1 MFNKD
6 RIRIAKDLRG
16 YSNADFAEKLNCS
29 LSKVKQ
35 LLDVS
40 KDISETDQIHIAH
53 ILELPF
59 SFFLEDFNH
68 PHQTE
73 QIFYRSV
80 ARIKAQHRKTNEA
93 YTLLAKNI
101 NQYFMAKLKLP
112 EFKKPDFGITE
123 PRDQYNYIENLAI
136 SLRST
141 WGLGIQPINNMVS
154 LCELKGIRVFRLP
167 LQVKEIDALS
177 FFDDES
183 GSPFIFLNTTK
194 SAERVRFDCAH
205 ELGHTV
211 MHTHN
216 KYIKDE
222 VDNRF
227 LEIEADKFASEFL
240 MPTEGFLSTAPSYLT
255 IENMIEYKKVW
266 RTSLKAINYKSHK
279 LNRISDWVYRSNSMK
294 INSLGYHLNEP
305 NETHRD
311 ESVMLP
317 KLMMTLASDPKFSKQ
332 QMLDEIGISEK
343 DFNELTFD
351 ALSKFEESK
360 PKPKLYL
367 VQ

>member
-35 LLDVS
+35 LLDTS
-40 KDISETDQIHIAH
+40 KDVSETDQIHIARV
-53 ILELPF
+53 LELPM
-59 SFFLEDFNH
+59 SFFTQDINE

-123 PRDQYNYIENLAI
+123 SRDQYNYVENLAI
-136 SLRST
+136 SLRSM
-141 WGLGIQPINNMVS
+141 WGLGIQPINNMMS

-167 LQVKEIDALS
+167 LEVKEIDALS

-216 KYIKDE
+216 KYVRND

-227 LEIEADKFASEFL
+227 LETEADRFASEFL
-240 MPTEGFLSTAPSYLT
+240 MPTEGFLSTVPTYLT
-255 IENMIEYKKVW
+255 IENMIEYKKLW

-279 LNRISDWVYRSNSMK
+279 LQRITDWVYRSNSMK
-294 INSLGYHLNEP
+294 INSLGYHLSEP

-317 KLMMTLASDPKFSKQ
+317 KLISTLASDPKFSKQ
-332 QMLDEIGISEK
+332 KMLDDIGISEK

-351 ALSKFEESK
+351 ALAKFEASK
-360 PKPKLYL
+360 PKPKLY
-367 VQ
+367 VVG

>member
-1 MFNKD
+1 MFNRD
-6 RIRIAKDLRG
+6 RLRIAKDLRG
-16 YSNADFAEKLNCS
+16 YSNSDFAEKLNCS
-29 LSKVKQ
+29 LSKVKL
-35 LLDVS
+35 LLDAN
-40 KDISETDQIHIAH
+40 KEISEADQVHVAKV
-53 ILELPF
+53 LELPL
-59 SFFLEDFNH
+59 SFFKEDNTE

-80 ARIKAQHRKTNEA
+80 ARIKAQHRKQNEA

-123 PRDQYNYIENLAI
+123 SRDQYNYVENLAL
-136 SLRST
+136 SLRT
-141 WGLGIQPINNMVS
+141 MWGLGIQPINNMVS

-167 LQVKEIDALS
+167 LDVKEIDALS

-216 KYIKDE
+216 KYVRND
-222 VDNRF
+222 VDNRL
-227 LEIEADKFASEFL
+227 LEAEADKFASEFL
-240 MPTEGFLSTAPSYLT
+240 MPTEGFLSTVPTYLT

-279 LNRISDWVYRSNSMK
+279 LQRITDWVYRSNSIK
-294 INSLGYHLNEP
+294 INSLGYNKNEP

-317 KLMMTLASDPKFSKQ
+317 KLISILASDPKFNKQ
-332 QMLDEIGISEK
+332 KMLDEIGISEK

-351 ALSKFEESK
+351 ALAKYEASK
-360 PKPKLYL
+360 PRPKLY
-367 VQ
+367 VVG